1 MSTSINERDSIMDK
15 DALIEHLRDELT
27 TLGRQV
33 EEFQDL
39 EAKGERGVFYRVPL
53 TLNHVMS

>member
-1 MSTSINERDSIMDK
+1 MNELDASADK
-15 DALIEHLRDELT
+15 DAVIEHLRDELS

-39 EAKGERGVFYRVPL
+39 RMSMVKQESGRMVLER
-53 TLNHVMS
+53 